1 MGKIEWTDEQK
12 TAIDFR
18 GGSAVVSA
26 AAGSGKTAVLVER
39 VIRILM
45 DKENPVKADELV
57 VATFTEKA
65 AGELKTRLNAALSAA
80 SEDNPDDEYLKEQLL
95 RLEDASI
102 STISSFCMKLLRNN
116 SAAAGLSP
124 DFSVIDQAE
133 GELRFNK
140 AMEEVLEDFYEKGNP
155 EDKDLL
161 FDWYGNENDK
171 ELCNNI
177 SYICDFLRKL
187 PNREKS
193 ISEFREIYENPR
205 ESAEKYTNERLEKVI
220 KPQIYRMSAL
230 FPDIS
235 PEDEPA
241 LNYINKWKN
250 IIRTL
255 SLATGIISDDSIKV
269 TIQEALSLK
278 APAIAA
284 NRKPT
289 AKSAGYD
296 NSHLVPCHNALKE
309 IFASV
314 TADLGYLAVF
324 EQNLTSAAPVF
335 RLMLELSEKTDKKY
349 SQYKASK
356 NKIDF
361 ADAEIFAIE
370 LLRNEKTA
378 EEIRSGISVIIVDE
392 FQDSNDMQY
401 ELFSTLSRDKS
412 NLYFVGDIKQSI
424 YRFRG
429 ANPRVFSRILDDPQ
443 FTNIY
448 LNCNFRSN
456 AAVID
461 SVNAIFDET
470 MTKELGEVD
479 YDDTAKLVQ
488 GRKKTEYEKGNEYC
502 TELICI
508 HGDKKD
514 EARKSEAAYV
524 ADRIREMVE
533 SGFSVPDKD
542 GELRPC
548 RYGDFAILM
557 GKYRHSAFHYK
568 NALSAAG
575 IPFEAI
581 EDGAFTDFFEIK
593 LLLSLLRIIDN
604 PYCNKE
610 LAAILTLPPYSL
622 THEELSEAKLY
633 GGKRHKTLYSAIT
646 AYSEANEKAALFCEE
661 FRQLREFAAE
671 HSVEQLIRKI
681 YDESDIVT
689 AILSMPDG
697 DKRNSNV
704 KLLISYAQRFS
715 ENGIKGLYDFLSY
728 METISR
734 SDIRMAQA
742 QNAAATENA
751 VKIMTI
757 HGSKGLEF
765 PVCIVA
771 NLASDYKFRHS
782 GKIIADIDEGI
793 GMQVVDRSKHLTV
806 SSYLFKF
813 IKEMSIAQEM
823 SEQMRLLY
831 VAATRARE
839 KLIFTAPVS
848 GNKDYHVHLQWLLES
863 RAAREKLIKFSEY
876 SDYSPRFKRKAE
888 TENEKI
894 TEIKPFARYTYERYS
909 HIPSKVTATQ
919 VGVKS
924 VDDFSE
930 KKSGVDRY
938 LKMPEFVK
946 SSEPR
951 KLSGKKKGDA
961 YHKAMELMDF
971 SGEVSQLDLLLEK
984 GKLTPAERNCIDDKE
999 IAAFLDS
1006 ELCRRINE
1014 SDKIHKE
1021 FPIFCEYKGEDIP
1034 DTEEKPFVQGIA
1046 DLFFVENGE
1055 IVLVDYKTNVNVTP
1069 DMLREEYEG
1078 QLEIYS
1084 RALEEMTGMKV
1095 KERLLWSFTLC
1106 KAVRV

>member
-1 MGKIEWTDEQK
+1 MKKFNWTDEQK

-39 VIRILM
+39 VIRLLM

-65 AGELKTRLNAALSAA
+65 AGELKTRLNAALASA
-80 SEDNPDDEYLKEQLL
+80 SEENPDDEHLKDQLL

-124 DFSVIDQAE
+124 DFSVIDEAE
-133 GELRFNK
+133 GKLRFNK
-140 AMEEVLEDFYEKGNP
+140 AMESVLEKFYESGKQQ
-155 EDKDLL
+155 DKDLL
-161 FDWYGNENDK
+161 FDWYGKENDN
-171 ELCNNI
+171 ELCLNI
-177 SYICDFLRKL
+177 SYICEFLRKL
-187 PNREKS
+187 PDREKS
-193 ISEFREIYENPR
+193 LSQWRGIYENPK
-205 ESAEKYTNERLEKVI
+205 ENAKKYIDVQMEKNI
-220 KPQIYRMSAL
+220 KPLIREMPLHIPKVSE
-230 FPDIS
+230 S
-235 PEDEPA
+235 DEPA
-241 LNYINKWKN
+241 VNFLDKWRAV
-250 IIRTL
+250 IRSL
-255 SLATGIISDDSIKV
+255 SLATGIISDDNVKI
-269 TIQEALSLK
+269 TIQDVLDLK
-278 APAIAA
+278 APSIVA

-296 NSHLVPCHNALKE
+296 NSHLVPCHTALKE

-314 TADLGYLAVF
+314 TSDLGYLAVL
-324 EQNLTSAAPVF
+324 EQNLAAAAPVF
-335 RLMLELSEKTDKKY
+335 KLLLELSEKTEAEY
-349 SQYKASK
+349 SAYKRSK

-361 ADAEIFAIE
+361 ADAEIFALE
-370 LLRNEKTA
+370 LLRDEKTA
-378 EEIRSGISVIIVDE
+378 AEIRKNISVIIVDE

-401 ELFSTLSRDKS
+401 ELFSALSEKKD
-412 NLYFVGDIKQSI
+412 NLFFVGDIKQSI

-429 ANPRVFSRILDDPQ
+429 ANPRVFSGILDNPD

-448 LNCNFRSN
+448 LNSNFRSN

-461 SVNAIFDET
+461 SVNSIFDKT

-479 YDDTAKLVQ
+479 YDDKAKLVQ
-488 GRKKTEYEKGNEYC
+488 GREKKDYENEEKYR

-508 HGDKKD
+508 HGDKKPD
-514 EARKSEAAYV
+514 ARKNEAAYI
-524 ADRIREMVE
+524 ADRIRGMVE
-533 SGFSVPDKD
+533 EGFPVPDKN

-557 GKYRHSAFHYK
+557 GKYRNSAFHYK
-568 NALSAAG
+568 NALTAAG
-575 IPFEAI
+575 VPFEAV

-604 PYCNKE
+604 PYHNKE
-610 LAAILTLPPYSL
+610 LAAVLTLPPYSF
-622 THEELSEAKLY
+622 TADELAEAKLC
-633 GGKRHKTLYSAIT
+633 GGKKHKTLYAGIT
-646 AYSEANEKAALFCEE
+646 AYSAENEKAARFCEE
-661 FRQLREFAAE
+661 FRLLREFAAE

-704 KLLISYAQRFS
+704 KLLINYAHRFS
-715 ENGIKGLYDFLSY
+715 ENGIKGLYDFLTY
-728 METISR
+728 METITR

-742 QNAAATENA
+742 QSAAATENA

-771 NLASDYKFRHS
+771 NVASDYKFRHS

-793 GMQVVDRSKHLTV
+793 GMQVVEHKKHLVV

-813 IKEMSIAQEM
+813 IKEMTVAQEL

-848 GNKDYHVHLQWLLES
+848 GNREYRVHLQWLLES
-863 RAAREKLIKFSEY
+863 RGVREGLIHTVNLT
-876 SDYSPRFKRKAE
+876 DYSPRFCGKAS
-888 TENEKI
+888 EK
-894 TEIKPFARYTYERYS
+894 TGKAVEIKPFSTYEHIRYS
-909 HIPSKVTATQ
+909 RIPSKVTATQ

-924 VDDFSE
+924 VDDFAE
-930 KKSGVDRY
+930 KKSGVDRF
-938 LKMPEFVK
+938 LKIPEFAK
-946 SSEPR
+946 SGETG

-971 SGEVSQLDLLLEK
+971 KGDSSQLDLLLNK
-984 GKLTPAERNCIDDKE
+984 GKLTAPERNCINNSE
-999 IAAFLDS
+999 IEAFLGSD
-1006 ELCRRINE
+1006 LCRRINE
-1014 SDKIHKE
+1014 SSEMHKE
-1021 FPIFCEYKGEDIP
+1021 FPIFCEYSGDDIP
-1034 DTEEKPFVQGIA
+1034 DDEEKPFVQGIA
-1046 DLFFVENGE
+1046 DLFFIEDGE
-1055 IVLVDYKTNVNVTP
+1055 IVLVDYKTNANTSPEV
-1069 DMLREEYEG
+1069 LREEYEG

-1084 RALEEMTGMKV
+1084 KALQQMTGLKV
-1095 KERLLWSFTLC
+1095 KERWLWAFTLGEG
-1106 KAVRV
+1106 VQV